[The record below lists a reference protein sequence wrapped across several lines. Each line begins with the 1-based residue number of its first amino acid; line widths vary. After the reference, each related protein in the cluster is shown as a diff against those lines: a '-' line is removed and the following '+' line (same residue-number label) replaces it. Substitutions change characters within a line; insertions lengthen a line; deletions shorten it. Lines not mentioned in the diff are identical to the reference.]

1 MPPPVIP
8 DHVLLRSIGS
18 GAYGE
23 VWLARNVMGTPRA
36 VKVIWRRQFQSAR
49 PFEREFAGI
58 ERYEPVSRSSG
69 GLVHV
74 LHVGRNDAEGF
85 FYYVMELADDAAAS
99 PDAADDGSSDH
110 HEVPQPRSS
119 SPALQDLASYSPR
132 TVRADLKRL
141 GRLST
146 ALCLRLA
153 IDVAS
158 GLAQLH
164 RHGLIHRDVKPG
176 NIIYVNG
183 RAKLADIGLVT
194 ADGEGRTFVGTEGYI
209 PPEGP
214 GSPAAD
220 LYALGV
226 VLYEAST
233 GFSPERLPDVPS
245 EWFTSPAGDPALE
258 LHEVIL
264 KACEGQR
271 DRRYPNAHAFQAD
284 LALLQSGQSVRHTRA
299 LQRRYARLRLSGI
312 VGTALLV
319 LALVAAFFANYRARL
334 AGESR
339 AREAALRREAQQSQA
354 NAESAERV
362 ARQQLQATL
371 YQAARALVLSK
382 ELGQRAQALEAIRQ
396 SAGSTNAAELRRVA
410 FAALGLPDLRLER
423 ELPLPAQ
430 VTMWRLDPGLER
442 IATGGGPE
450 PVTIRSVQDLR
461 VLATLPATTTND
473 AFIARWS
480 ADGRFLAVKRQ
491 YDAVGT
497 RSELEVWNV
506 SQTQLVFTV
515 RQDVAYDSF
524 SFHPQRPWLM
534 AGHTGGAVSVWDL
547 QSAKKACSFHLPD
560 TAYAL
565 AYSPDGERVAASYQR
580 GSNWVV
586 AFHDATTGALLGAT
600 DCPQPASFIAW
611 HPRGQWVSIGGEEAN
626 EWNRGVW
633 LIAVDGGAM
642 TLLGRHKIKTA
653 ATTFSPDGNY
663 LMSCGWERELFCWD
677 LRTRQRAF
685 TSPNTGYGLD
695 WSPDGTRCA
704 MVSSGPR
711 LQLYV
716 FERPACL
723 ELTGNRG
730 ERLRPGAFSPDG
742 RCLALPDSQNLCVWD
757 LTCGSR
763 PALLDAKVLYPP
775 FFSPDGSQLFA
786 LVGRSG
792 DARLEAWHISP
803 ALGPPGPPQLSPLP
817 IAMQPGLTGAGL
829 AGDELVLTAADGV
842 RFIARTNLVSGE
854 GRLVKIPSGQGT
866 VSPDGRWLAM
876 IYSFSPWV
884 TVYRL
889 PDVELVS
896 RLETSHFVAG
906 VWFAPAGDEL
916 VVINRGGLEQWDAAT
931 WRLRRRQPGFPISD
945 SYVLYT
951 PDGSGVWRLTSFR
964 DTALC
969 DRKTLEPILPLPPN
983 VIPLALSADGRQLA
997 VSVDDQRVRVWDLAE
1012 LRAHFRELGLD
1023 WEKPPPH

>member
-1 MPPPVIP
+1 MPPPAIP

-36 VKVIWRRQFQSAR
+36 VKVIWRRQFESAR
-49 PFEREFAGI
+49 PFEREFAGMQS
-58 ERYEPVSRSSG
+58 YEPVSRSSG

-85 FYYVMELADDAAAS
+85 LYYVMELADEASAPLDDASVCWSDDPAALRQH
-99 PDAADDGSSDH
+99 PGPPTLHGLD
-110 HEVPQPRSS
+110 
-119 SPALQDLASYSPR
+119 SYRPR
-132 TVRADLKRL
+132 TVRSDLKRL
-141 GRLST
+141 GRLPT
-146 ALCLRLA
+146 AHCLRLA

-164 RHGLIHRDVKPG
+164 RHGLVHRDVKPG

-226 VLYEAST
+226 ALYEAST
-233 GFSPERLPDVPS
+233 GFPPERLPDVPP
-245 EWFTSPAGDPALE
+245 EWFTSPVGDPALE

-271 DRRYPNAHAFQAD
+271 ERRYANTDALQAD

-299 LQRRYARLRLSGI
+299 LQRRYARLRMSGI
-312 VGTALLV
+312 VGTTLLV
-319 LALVAAFFANYRARL
+319 LALVAASFANYRARL

-339 AREAALRREAQQSQA
+339 AREASLRRQAQQSQA
-354 NAESAERV
+354 HAESAERA
-362 ARQQLQATL
+362 ARRQLQATL
-371 YQAARALVLSK
+371 YEAARALVLSK
-382 ELGQRAQALEAIRQ
+382 ELGHRAQALEAIRQ
-396 SAGSTNAAELRRVA
+396 AAGSTNGAELRRVA

-423 ELPLPAQ
+423 ELPLPAE
-430 VTMWRLDPGLER
+430 VTLAHPDPRLER

-450 PVTIRSVQDLR
+450 PVTLRSIPDLQ
-461 VLATLPATTTND
+461 VLATLPATTTNA
-473 AFIARWS
+473 AFVARWS

-491 YDAVGT
+491 HDAAGS
-497 RSELEVWNV
+497 RSDLEVWNV
-506 SQTQLVFTV
+506 SQTQLVFTA
-515 RQDVAYDSF
+515 RPDVAYNSF
-524 SFHPQRPWLM
+524 SFHPKRSRLM
-534 AGHTGGAVSVWDL
+534 VGHLGGAVSVWDL
-547 QSAKKACSFHLPD
+547 PSATKAGSFHLPD
-560 TAYAL
+560 TALAL

-580 GSNWVV
+580 GSNWIV
-586 AFHDATTGALLGAT
+586 AFHDAATGAVLGAT
-600 DCPQPASFIAW
+600 DCPEPAAFIAW
-611 HPRGQWVSIGGEEAN
+611 HPRGQWVSITGYDAT
-626 EWNRGVW
+626 EWSRGVW

-653 ATTFSPDGNY
+653 ATTFSADGNY
-663 LMSCGWERELFCWD
+663 LMSSGWDRELFCWD
-677 LRTRQRAF
+677 LRTQQRAF
-685 TSPNTGYGLD
+685 TFADAGYRLD

-704 MVSSGPR
+704 IVLGRPR

-730 ERLRPGAFSPDG
+730 ERLRRGAFSHDG
-742 RCLALPDSQNLCVWD
+742 RWLALPDSQNLCVWD
-757 LTCGSR
+757 LACSSR
-763 PALLDAKVLYPP
+763 PALLAAKVLASP

-792 DARLEAWHISP
+792 DARLEAWHISAASGP
-803 ALGPPGPPQLSPLP
+803 AGPPQLSPLP
-817 IAMQPGLTGAGL
+817 VAAQPGLTGAGL

-842 RFIARTNLVSGE
+842 RLIARTNLASGE
-854 GRLVKIPSGQGT
+854 GRLVRIPSGQGT

-876 IYSFSPWV
+876 TYSFSPWV
-884 TVYRL
+884 TVYHL

-916 VVINRGGLEQWDAAT
+916 AVINRGGLEQWDTAT
-931 WRLRRRQPGFPISD
+931 WRLRRRQPGFPVSD

-969 DRKTLEPILPLPPN
+969 SRKTLEPILPLPSN
-983 VIPLALSADGRQLA
+983 VIPLALSSDGRQLA
-997 VSVDDQRVRVWDLAE
+997 ASVDDQRVQVWDLGE
-1012 LRAHFRELGLD
+1012 LREHFRKLGLD
-1023 WEKPPPH
+1023 WEEPPRR